1 VCGPTFFMSQPG
13 GDPAGN
19 PPGAVPA
26 KPTPNP
32 ARVFG
37 HIRHREGVVG
47 HWQPSRW
54 QTSS

>member
-1 VCGPTFFMSQPG
+1 MSRPG

-19 PPGAVPA
+19 PPGAVPV
-26 KPTPNP
+26 KPTPNV

-37 HIRHREGVVG
+37 HMRHREGVVG